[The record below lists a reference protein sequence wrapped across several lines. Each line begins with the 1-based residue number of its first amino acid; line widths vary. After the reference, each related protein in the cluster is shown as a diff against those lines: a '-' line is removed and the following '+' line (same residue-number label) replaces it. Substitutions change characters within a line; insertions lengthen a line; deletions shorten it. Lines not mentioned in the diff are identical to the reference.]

1 MIASIHIYNSLFRN
15 IHDAADIVDN
25 LIKLYQPRCIS
36 KTTKNYTHS
45 CFARASDDG
54 FNKRSNFNV
63 SYLVPEVRRN
73 SFQILRISFERC
85 HQIYSDTTDEPR
97 CPCQSHIG
105 YTSEHYRELGLSGS
119 SMRSS
124 KKEDS
129 RYRFCNVGI
138 ILRVKPCCYQRLVL
152 LVVFR

>member
-1 MIASIHIYNSLFRN
+1 MIASVHIYNSLFRN

-25 LIKLYQPRCIS
+25 LVKLHQPRCIS
-36 KTTKNYTHS
+36 ETTKHYTYS
-45 CFARASDDG
+45 GFAWASDDG

-63 SYLVPEVRRN
+63 SYLVPEVCRN
-73 SFQILRISFERC
+73 SFQILRISFEGC

-97 CPCQSHIG
+97 CPRQSHIG

-138 ILRVKPCCYQRLVL
+138 ILGVKPCYYKRLVL
-152 LVVFR
+152 SVVLR